1 MADAAEAPLIA
12 NRHDSSEAPDDDGD
26 AVDVLLEK
34 NLRHPGLYV
43 WLLTVAAGISGLLFG
58 CRYGSFPPGPF

>member
-12 NRHDSSEAPDDDGD
+12 NRDAENPDDVHD
-26 AVDVLLEK
+26 VDLEDVDILLEK

-43 WLLTVAAGISGLLFG
+43 WLLTFAAGISGLLFG
-58 CRYGSFPPGPF
+58 C